1 MNELVKKYYLEEN
14 FNCAETMLLLARD
27 EWNLSISSEFVKMM
41 SGFGGGMYEED
52 VCGVVTGGIA
62 VLSLMIPKGDQLK
75 TSVIEFRKAIRESFS
90 SITCKEIKPIHRKE
104 NTKCYDEIDK
114 AFTILKQIINNKEKA
129 R

>member
-14 FNCAETMLLLARD
+14 YNCAETMLLLARD
-27 EWNLSISSEFVKMM
+27 EYNLSISSEYIKMM

-75 TSVIEFRKAIRESFS
+75 TSVIVFRKNIKESLS
-90 SITCKEIKPIHRKE
+90 SITCKGIKPIHRE
-104 NTKCYDEIDK
+104 DNFKCHNVIDK